1 MFYLKWIGA
10 CFLAAHM
17 GVLLIWPVMNE
28 VSYQYG
34 SLYLE
39 LMMGGATGVVM
50 AIALYWVMRDL
61 ILSFGAWVGW
71 TALAHGFGAFL
82 GAYVMQGLH
91 GYISREW
98 MMVWG
103 IYVPKG
109 LMTGL
114 LVGIWVGIV
123 QGMMLP
129 LLDAKRWIVANVLG
143 FGVGY
148 VLSHAV
154 GNWLIDLPQS
164 MSVYFPGFMG
174 ICVGS
179 ATLYVFLRS
188 EFGDLRG

>member
-71 TALAHGFGAFL
+71 TALAYGIGAFL
-82 GAYVMQGLH
+82 GAYVMQGLI
-91 GYISREW
+91 GYVSREW

-103 IYVPKG
+103 AYVPKG
-109 LMTGL
+109 LFTGIF
-114 LVGIWVGIV
+114 VGIWVGIV
-123 QGMMLP
+123 QSILLP
-129 LLDAKRWIVANVLG
+129 LLDAKRWIVANVFG
-143 FGVGY
+143 YGVGY
-148 VLSHAV
+148 VLSYAV
-154 GNWLIDLPQS
+154 GNWLMDLPQS
-164 MSVYFPGFMG
+164 MSVYIPGFMG

-188 EFGDLRG
+188 EFGELR